1 MQKRALET
9 LLKAAARRFFLL
21 LSIAQALWL
30 SPAAQAQTHL
40 PATALDTVPE
50 EDASHRIEDAYLKI
64 GQINADMR
72 RVADTGDAEDE
83 LPTVEENLAVVE
95 ENLKRFGTVVNVK
108 QLQTFQVLLA
118 DMQDQLKDW
127 RAGLAEA
134 EKGLGQMAAQL
145 KSLRRNLA
153 LPADSTREA
162 LEAAVQKLHTKQ
174 QRTARRLAKTQSK
187 INALQTRVSNSI
199 ILSLELQDD
208 VRSKLRRLGRN
219 GLAAERSA
227 LWEAPDTLAQ
237 QNEHARELVRQSYA
251 GQRKIVRYYL
261 RENWEHWLWLGLIGL
276 SYFGWVFWNF
286 RQVNTAPE
294 GPERA
299 EQPFFYL
306 NPAPVLG
313 ALLIMLNL
321 APLFDLQPPAAYLD
335 LQQLFLILA
344 LTALIWRRWTSD
356 MRLYWLGFFGLFVV
370 LALSNAVSGPGP
382 VVRWWLLALN
392 LGAAAFGW
400 LFWRRIKGHRSLSAF
415 VRPVTLIFVLLNVL
429 AALLN
434 FSGRLALSKL
444 CSTTAIFGI
453 TQIIGLSVF
462 IRLIT
467 EAFHLQMQR
476 SRLAGG
482 VGARFNFREIEV
494 ELRRVLSMLV
504 AGLWLMVFTSNLGW
518 YDRLYHGLEVFLTK
532 PRLIGSTAFTVG
544 NILLFFVILYASNQ
558 LQKWVGYFFGETD
571 DDFSSDFNKRSSR
584 MVAIRLVVL
593 VTGFLL
599 AVAALGLPLDKIAL
613 VFGALSVGI
622 GLGLQNVV
630 NNLVSGII
638 LIFERPF
645 HVGDYIE
652 VAGKSGRVKDIGI
665 RSSKLITL
673 AGSEVIVPNGDL
685 LSGHVINW
693 TLSNNHIRVE
703 LTLKVDPS
711 VDLGAVRQFIE
722 QEIKASANTLHNA
735 APEILLN
742 AVNSKLYELKVLFW
756 ITNIR
761 QEQMVKSEILAR
773 IHQRFTQQG
782 IELQ

>member
-1 MQKRALET
+1 MQKREQETALPVAT
-9 LLKAAARRFFLL
+9 RLIFLL
-21 LSIAQALWL
+21 VIAIASLWCG
-30 SPAAQAQTHL
+30 PEAHAQTSH
-40 PATALDTVPE
+40 PATALDSVQE
-50 EDASHRIEDAYLKI
+50 EDASHRIEGAYLKI

-72 RVADTGDAEDE
+72 RVADTGDTEDE
-83 LPTVEENLAVVE
+83 LPTVEENLAVVQ
-95 ENLKRFGTVVNVK
+95 ENLKRFGAVVNVK
-108 QLQTFQVLLA
+108 QLQTFQVLLD

-127 RAGLAEA
+127 RTGLAES
-134 EKGLGQMAAQL
+134 EKGLSRMATQL
-145 KSLRRNLA
+145 RQLSQNLA
-153 LPADSTREA
+153 LPADSTAET
-162 LEAAVQKLHTKQ
+162 LETAVQKLSTKQ
-174 QRTARRLAKTQSK
+174 QRTARRLAKSQAK
-187 INALQTRVSNSI
+187 VNALQTRVSNGI
-199 ILSLELQDD
+199 ILSLELQDELNG
-208 VRSKLRRLGRN
+208 KLRRLGRN

-237 QNEHARELVRQSYA
+237 QSEHARELVRQSYA

-261 RENWEHWLWLGLIGL
+261 RENWEHWLWLALIGL
-276 SYFGWVFWNF
+276 SYFGWVFWNY
-286 RQVNTAPE
+286 RQVNAAPE
-294 GPERA
+294 GPERS

-313 ALLIMLNL
+313 ALLVMLNL

-344 LTALIWRRWTSD
+344 LTAIIWRRWTSD
-356 MRLYWLGFFGLFVV
+356 MRLYWLGFFVLFVA
-370 LALSNAVSGPGP
+370 LAVSNAVSGPGP
-382 VVRWWLLALN
+382 LVRWWLLMLN
-392 LGAAAFGW
+392 LGAAGFGW
-400 LFWRRIKGHRSLSAF
+400 LFWRRIRGHRSLSAF

-434 FSGRLALSKL
+434 FTGRLALSKL

-482 VGARFNFREIEV
+482 AGARFNFQEIEV
-494 ELRRVLSMLV
+494 ELRRVLSVVV

-518 YDRLYHGLEVFLTK
+518 YDRLYDGLGHFLTR
-532 PRLIGSTAFTVG
+532 PRLVGSTAFTVG
-544 NILLFFVILYASNQ
+544 NILLFFGILYASNQ
-558 LQKWVGYFFGETD
+558 LQKYVGYFFGETD

-645 HVGDYIE
+645 HVGDFIE

-703 LTLKVDPS
+703 LTLKVDPGA
-711 VDLGAVRQFIE
+711 DLGAVRQLIE
-722 QEIKASANTLHNA
+722 QEIKTSDNTLHNSP
-735 APEILLN
+735 PEILLN
-742 AVNSKLYELKVLFW
+742 SVNTKVYELKVLFW

-761 QEQMVKSEILAR
+761 QEQMVKSEILAG

>member
-1 MQKRALET
+1 MQKREQEIM
-9 LLKAAARRFFLL
+9 LKAAGRRLFLFL
-21 LSIAQALWL
+21 IVLTGGWFGSM
-30 SPAAQAQTHL
+30 AQTR
-40 PATALDTVPE
+40 PVATALDSVQE
-50 EDASHRIEDAYLKI
+50 EDASHRIEGAYLKI

-72 RVADTGDAEDE
+72 RVADTGDTEDE

-95 ENLKRFGTVVNVK
+95 ENLTRFGTVVNVK
-108 QLQTFQVLLA
+108 QLQTFQVLLD
-118 DMQDQLKDW
+118 DMQDQLKIW
-127 RAGLAEA
+127 RTDLAQS
-134 EKGLGQMAAQL
+134 EKGLGQMAGQL
-145 KSLRRNLA
+145 KQLGQNLA
-153 LPADSTREA
+153 LPTDSTEAA
-162 LEAAVQKLHTKQ
+162 LEETMQKLNTKQ
-174 QRTARRLAKTQSK
+174 QRIARRLAKNQNK
-187 INALQTRVSNSI
+187 INALQTRVSNGI
-199 ILSLELQDD
+199 ILSLELQDE

-227 LWEAPDTLAQ
+227 LWEAPDTLVQ
-237 QNEHARELVRQSYA
+237 QSEKARELVRQSYA

-261 RENWEHWLWLGLIGL
+261 SENWEHWVWLALIGL
-276 SYFGWVFWNF
+276 SYFGWVFWNY
-286 RQVNTAPE
+286 RQVNAA
-294 GPERA
+294 PERA

-313 ALLIMLNL
+313 ALLVMLNL

-335 LQQLFLILA
+335 LQQLVLILA
-344 LTALIWRRWTSD
+344 LTAIIWRRWTSD
-356 MRLYWLGFFGLFVV
+356 MRLYWLGFFVLFVA
-370 LALSNAVSGPGP
+370 LALTNAVSGPGP
-382 VVRWWLLALN
+382 MVRWWMLVLN
-392 LGAAAFGW
+392 LGAAGFGW
-400 LFWRRIKGHRSLSAF
+400 LFWQRIKGHRSLSAF

-434 FSGRLALSKL
+434 FSGRVAMSKL

-482 VGARFNFREIEV
+482 AGARFNFREIEV
-494 ELRRVLSMLV
+494 ELRRVLSVLV

-518 YDRLYHGLEVFLTK
+518 YDRLFHSLGEFLTR
-532 PRLIGSTAFTVG
+532 PRLVGSTAFTVG
-544 NILLFFVILYASNQ
+544 NILLFFGILYASNQ
-558 LQKWVGYFFGETD
+558 LQKYVGYFFGETD

-645 HVGDYIE
+645 HVGDFIE

-703 LTLKVDPS
+703 LTLKVDPGA
-711 VDLGAVRQFIE
+711 DLSAVRQLIE
-722 QEIKASANTLHNA
+722 QEIKASTNTLHNSP
-735 APEILLN
+735 PEILLN
-742 AVNSKLYELKVLFW
+742 SVNTKVYELKVLFW

-761 QEQMVKSEILAR
+761 QEQMVKSEILAG